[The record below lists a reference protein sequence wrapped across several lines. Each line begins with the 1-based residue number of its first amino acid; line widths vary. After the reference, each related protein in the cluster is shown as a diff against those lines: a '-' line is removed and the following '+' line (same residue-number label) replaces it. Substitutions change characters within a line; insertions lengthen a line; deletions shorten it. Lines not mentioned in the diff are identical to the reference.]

1 MTLEGKRALVTGSTS
16 GIGRAIA
23 LRLAE
28 AGAKVYLNSFDDLDR
43 AVKTLDEFTERAFT
57 CRWKEADISREE
69 DVRALVEAV
78 VAEWNGIDILVNNA
92 GVSGAGTSFFDI
104 GSDDW
109 DRMLGIN
116 LKGSFLFAQ
125 AALPHMIRAGA
136 GRIVNI
142 ASTAGISGAL
152 ACNAHYSAAKG
163 GIVALTRRLARD
175 FTPFGITVNCIA
187 PGLILDTGFNERMS
201 PGKLESYLSSI
212 PRGRPGYTRDVAGLA
227 AFLASDEADYITG
240 QVIAVDGGATC

>member
-1 MTLEGKRALVTGSTS
+1 MTLDGKRALVTGSTS

-28 AGAKVYLNSFDDLDR
+28 AGARVFLNSFDDLDR
-43 AVKTLDEFTERAFT
+43 AIKTLDEFKERGYT
-57 CRWKEADISREE
+57 CMWKEADISSEE
-69 DVRALVEAV
+69 DVRALAEAV
-78 VAEWNGIDILVNNA
+78 AAEWGGIDILVNNA
-92 GVSGAGTSFFDI
+92 GISGAGTSFFDI
-104 GSDDW
+104 GGEDW
-109 DRMLGIN
+109 DRMLRIN
-116 LKGSFLFAQ
+116 LKGAFLCAQ
-125 AALPHMIRAGA
+125 AALPHMIEAGA

-142 ASTAGISGAL
+142 ASTAGVSGVI
-152 ACNAHYSAAKG
+152 ACNAHYAAAKG

-175 FTPFGITVNCIA
+175 FAPFGITVNCVA
-187 PGLILDTGFNERMS
+187 PGLILDTGFNEHMS
-201 PGKLESYLSSI
+201 PARMEGYLGCI